1 MGAPMGNK
9 NAAGPHR
16 PFTKGKKKSTGKKF
30 AKIKK
35 QYSRF
40 GMRIGSPAE
49 GYRYRTP
56 ADF

>member
-1 MGAPMGNK
+1 MGNK